1 MKTALQELKD
11 ELSQVFHDNQM
22 PLKIDISKYLEI
34 EKEQI
39 LRAFELGM
47 HECLAYDANSIK
59 YYYQTYKQT
68 NGIEVDAIKSQVTI
82 TGVWTPK
89 TN

>member
-1 MKTALQELKD
+1 MKTPVEKLRD
-11 ELSQVFHDNQM
+11 ELSQVFHDNQI
-22 PLKIDISKYLEI
+22 PLKIDISKYLEL

-59 YYYQTYKQT
+59 YYNETYNQK
-68 NGIEVDAIKSQVTI
+68 K
-82 TGVWTPK
+82 
-89 TN
+89 

>member
-1 MKTALQELKD
+1 MKKDTNQTAMQEFIEQNFYINAD
-11 ELSQVFHDNQM
+11 EEYETKWTEDTLWTDQIKNA
-22 PLKIDISKYLEI
+22 LEK

-59 YYYQTYKQT
+59 YYNQTYNK
-68 NGIEVDAIKSQVTI
+68 
-82 TGVWTPK
+82 
-89 TN
+89 

>member
-1 MKTALQELKD
+1 MKTALQELIEWMEKD
-11 ELSQVFHDNQM
+11 LENGKKTIGNILEKSNEL
-22 PLKIDISKYLEI
+22 LEK

-59 YYYQTYKQT
+59 YYNQTYNQK
-68 NGIEVDAIKSQVTI
+68 K
-82 TGVWTPK
+82 
-89 TN
+89 

>member
-1 MKTALQELKD
+1 MKKDTNQTAMQEFIEQNFYINADGEYEAKWTEDTLWTDQIK
-11 ELSQVFHDNQM
+11 NA
-22 PLKIDISKYLEI
+22 LEK

-59 YYYQTYKQT
+59 YYNQTY
-68 NGIEVDAIKSQVTI
+68 NI
-82 TGVWTPK
+82 
-89 TN
+89 